1 MARSES
7 SPGRPAWR
15 ITIPAFVGIAALVV
29 LVGGLGIWSTQTHLA
44 GAIVASGTVEVQSNR
59 QVVQHPDGG
68 VVGEIF
74 VRDGDK
80 VAAGDLLLRFDD
92 TFLVSE
98 KAIVEGQLFELL
110 ARKVRLEAE
119 RDDATSDA
127 LEAGFAELSSRE
139 PVPADL
145 IEGQRRLFISRQE
158 TLAQKVEHLHQ
169 QSLQIEDEI
178 KGTQAQLAALQ
189 RQLELIADELADQQ
203 SLLSRGLTA
212 ASRVSALQREEARLN
227 GEIGQLD
234 ATVARLRGEITGTG
248 IEVLNLQSTRREE
261 AITTL
266 RDLQFQEVELAER
279 RLSLTERLSR
289 LDIRAPVAGTIYG
302 SHVFALQSVV
312 QPAEPMMYV
321 VPQDTPLLIVAQV
334 QTIHIDQVFMGQPA
348 ALKFQTFNQRQTPE
362 LEGHVKTISADVFA
376 DEATGLKFYRTE
388 LVVNDGQ
395 IERLNGQTLL
405 PGMPVEVFIK
415 TDERTPLSYLVKPL
429 SDYFTK
435 AFRG

>member
-74 VRDGDK
+74 VRDGDR

>member
-1 MARSES
+1 MARSEA
-7 SPGRPAWR
+7 SPARPAWR
-15 ITIPAFVGIAALVV
+15 ITIPAFVGIAALVI
-29 LVGGLGIWSTQTHLA
+29 LVGGLGLWSTQTHLA

-119 RDDATSDA
+119 RDDATADT
-127 LEAGFAELSSRE
+127 LEAGFAELTSRE

-158 TLAQKVEHLHQ
+158 TLAQKTEHLHQ

-212 ASRVSALQREEARLN
+212 ASRVSSLQREEARLN
-227 GEIGQLD
+227 GEIGELN

-312 QPAEPMMYV
+312 QPAEAMMYV
-321 VPQDTPLLIVAQV
+321 VPQDTPLSIIAQV
-334 QTIHIDQVFMGQPA
+334 QTIHIDQVFTGQPA

-362 LEGHVKTISADVFA
+362 LEGHVVTISADVFA
-376 DEATGLKFYRTE
+376 DEASGLKYYRTE
-388 LVVNDGQ
+388 LAVNDGQ
-395 IERLNGQTLL
+395 MERLNGQTLL

>member
-1 MARSES
+1 MARSETQS
-7 SPGRPAWR
+7 SRPAWH
-15 ITIPAFVGIAALVV
+15 ITIPAYVGLAALVI
-29 LVGGLGIWSTQTHLA
+29 LVGGLGLWSTQTHLA
-44 GAIVASGTVEVQSNR
+44 GAIVATGTVEVQTNR

-119 RDDATSDA
+119 RDNATSEA
-127 LEAGFAELSSRE
+127 LEAGFSELAARE

-145 IEGQRRLFISRQE
+145 IEGQRRLFVSRNE
-158 TLAQKVEHLHQ
+158 TLAQKIEHLHQ
-169 QSLQIEDEI
+169 QALQIEDEI
-178 KGTQAQLAALQ
+178 KGTQAQLVALQ

-212 ASRVSALQREEARLN
+212 ASRVSSLQREEARLN
-227 GEIGQLD
+227 GEIGQLN

-334 QTIHIDQVFMGQPA
+334 QTIHIDQVFTGQPA
-348 ALKFQTFNQRQTPE
+348 ALRFQTFNQRQTPE

-395 IERLNGQTLL
+395 IKRLNGQTLL